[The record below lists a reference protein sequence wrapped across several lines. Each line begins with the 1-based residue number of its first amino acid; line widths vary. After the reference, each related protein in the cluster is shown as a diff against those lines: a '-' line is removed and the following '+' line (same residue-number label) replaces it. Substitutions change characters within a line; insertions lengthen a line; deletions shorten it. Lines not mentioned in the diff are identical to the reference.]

1 MRSDVPVGVTLSGG
15 IDSSAIAS
23 IMKQSLAEGQ
33 ELKILSAVSPGEA
46 QDESKF
52 IDIMSKYLNNPV
64 EKVIL
69 GWEPDTTFELM
80 KKVTWYNDAPLGSL
94 SNVAHFLLMRE
105 AHKLGI
111 TVILSGQ
118 GADELLCGYK
128 KYLGFYIQSLLSNK
142 RFFRAFLVFISFIIN
157 GSILNQFS
165 FQEAKRYLPRI
176 WKRNELDISGP
187 ALKDYLPISL
197 GINNKSIGNRQID
210 DLKRFSVPFLT
221 HYEDRMSMAWSRE
234 IRLPFLD
241 YRMIEFCTKLP
252 TSYKISKGWTKYVFR
267 KSVEKLLP
275 KKIVWRKDKQGF
287 SNPQENWLR
296 NELKQQVIETF
307 TEDAL
312 IFKLGIVNRS
322 VLLKKY
328 QKFCAQASGK
338 GLIWYRDI
346 FNHLALEIWLQE
358 FKEFIIV
365 ND

>member
-1 MRSDVPVGVTLSGG
+1 
-15 IDSSAIAS
+15 
-23 IMKQSLAEGQ
+23 
-33 ELKILSAVSPGEA
+33 
-46 QDESKF
+46 
-52 IDIMSKYLNNPV
+52 
-64 EKVIL
+64 
-69 GWEPDTTFELM
+69 
-80 KKVTWYNDAPLGSL
+80 
-94 SNVAHFLLMRE
+94 MRE

-252 TSYKISKGWTKYVFR
+252 TSYKISKAGQSTF
-267 KSVEKLLP
+267 L
-275 KKIVWRKDKQGF
+275 
-287 SNPQENWLR
+287 EN
-296 NELKQQVIETF
+296 
-307 TEDAL
+307 
-312 IFKLGIVNRS
+312 
-322 VLLKKY
+322 LLKSFYLRRSFGERINK
-328 QKFCAQASGK
+328 ASQTLKRIG
-338 GLIWYRDI
+338 
-346 FNHLALEIWLQE
+346 
-358 FKEFIIV
+358 
-365 ND
+365 